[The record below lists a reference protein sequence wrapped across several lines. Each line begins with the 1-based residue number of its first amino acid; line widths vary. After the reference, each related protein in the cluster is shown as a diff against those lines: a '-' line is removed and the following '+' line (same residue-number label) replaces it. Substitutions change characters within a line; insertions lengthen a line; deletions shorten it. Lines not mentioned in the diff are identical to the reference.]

1 MFFLPFYFQ
10 AVLGVGPIASGV
22 DFIPLMLSEIV
33 ALIAVGAIVKQW
45 GYYVGIFIPG
55 SKRVVVVAKPA

>member
-10 AVLGVGPIASGV
+10 AVQGVGPIASGV
-22 DFIPLMLSEIV
+22 DFIPLMLSEMV

-45 GYYVGIFIPG
+45 GYYVEILYSGQ
-55 SKRVVVVAKPA
+55 